1 MTYSHRFLDYP
12 VSISVGV
19 LICFVPLFNRRKNGF
34 AAVEWIMSFFA
45 WGVAENYVAYLFVS
59 REKE

>member
-1 MTYSHRFLDYP
+1 MGMKRKQVNSR
-12 VSISVGV
+12 IS
-19 LICFVPLFNRRKNGF
+19 RKNGF